1 MIPPA
6 GSSDRGEGA
15 PGREAKGR
23 GALETLLE
31 AALGRLC
38 PNWRERP
45 LLVAFSGGPDST
57 ALLLAAHALVEES
70 ARDRLRA
77 AHINHGLQAESAN
90 WAEHCKVRAD
100 ALGVPLACREVEVKA
115 DGRGV
120 EAAARRA
127 RYEALAELM
136 EPGECLL
143 TAHHQDDQWETLLL
157 RMLRGT
163 GIAGLAGIRDKRRFG
178 PGWLLRPLLDVPRAD
193 LAAWL
198 ERKGVKSVEDPSNRD
213 TGFDRSLLRNEVLPQ
228 LRRRWPGGGATAG
241 RLARLAGETRELLQA
256 LAEQDGRGIA
266 RDDHIDCRGLLALSP
281 PRRANLVRGRLA
293 RLDIGAPSEARLN
306 AALDMLLNAAPDRQP
321 EARWSGVRLTRRR
334 GRIYICRDD
343 PDPGAHKRSVLS

>member
-1 MIPPA
+1 MIPPPAASAREEGPGA
-6 GSSDRGEGA
+6 G
-15 PGREAKGR
+15 GRQGR
-23 GALETLLE
+23 GAVGTLVE

-38 PNWRERP
+38 PDWRKRP

-57 ALLLAAHALVEES
+57 ALLLAVHELLEES
-70 ARDRLRA
+70 GRERLRA
-77 AHINHGLQAESAN
+77 AHIDHGLQTESAN
-90 WAEHCKVRAD
+90 WAEHCRARAG
-100 ALGVPLACREVEVKA
+100 ALGVPLACREVEVQA

-136 EPGECLL
+136 QPGECLL

-178 PGWLLRPLLDVPRAD
+178 PGWLLRPLLDVPGAD

-198 ERKGVKSVEDPSNRD
+198 ERKGVESIEDPSNRD

-241 RLARLAGETRELLQA
+241 RLSRLASETRELLQA
-256 LAEQDGRGIA
+256 LAERDGRGIA
-266 RDDHIDCRGLLALSP
+266 RDDHIDCEGLLALSP
-281 PRRANLVRGRLA
+281 ARRANLLRERLTA
-293 RLDIGAPSEARLN
+293 LDIAAPSEARLN

-321 EARWSGVRLTRRR
+321 QARWGGVRLTRRR

-343 PDPGAHKRSVLS
+343 SDPGAQKRSVLS